1 MHSYPIHL
9 HHIYISP
16 GHNYF
21 GHPADAPGTHP
32 THDVERAEVRAGRG
46 LVGDRFFDVRPDFDG
61 QITFFAWEVYQ
72 QLVAQLDPTGV
83 TPAALR
89 RNVVLSGVPLNGL
102 IGQAFTIVSG
112 EGATRSE
119 VRCRGTK
126 HCSPC
131 RWMDRGVAPGALPF
145 LKGHGGLRAQLLSD
159 GTLVRGPALLYTDAA
174 LDLEAI
180 TQPLPRPRLP
190 S

>member
-1 MHSYPIHL
+1 MVQSYPIHL
-9 HHIYISP
+9 HHVYISP

-21 GHPADAPGTHP
+21 GHEAHAPGTHP
-32 THDVERAEVRAGRG
+32 THDVDCAEARAGRG

-61 QITFFAWEVYQ
+61 QVTFFSWEVYE
-72 QLVAQLDPTGV
+72 QLVAALGASGA

-102 IGQAFTIVSG
+102 IGQEFVIESGSG
-112 EGATRSE
+112 EGRSS

-131 RWMDRGVAPGALPF
+131 RWMDRGVAPGALSF
-145 LKGHGGLRAQLLSD
+145 LKGRGGLRAQLLSD
-159 GTLVRGPALLYTDAA
+159 GTLSRGPALLHTDAA
-174 LDLEAI
+174 LDLAAI
-180 TQPLPRPRLP
+180 THPLPRPKLP
-190 S
+190 